1 MSISSKMIQNNRIKI
16 KVLFGKNTRSN
27 VHLFQRAPRGSDE
40 TTAIFPF
47 NYSLMDI
54 YYGKQAFDAI
64 YSALSNSKGVC
75 AFHDGD
81 IFNCD
86 IVRQLAKQARIVKP
100 SEPNSPLNTLE
111 TTFDFGA
118 YVVAMWSDAPRNL
131 NTLHESLVKQH
142 LPGYLGCLILPGKD
156 RPEDFIQLAFSQ
168 LHLPQAIVLQDGQVT
183 TSKYGIGR

>member
-1 MSISSKMIQNNRIKI
+1 MS
-16 KVLFGKNTRSN
+16 LFKKKLGN
-27 VHLFQRAPRGSDE
+27 SDE
-40 TTAIFPF
+40 TTAIFVF
-47 NYSLMDI
+47 NYSLMDN

-81 IFNCD
+81 VFNCD
-86 IVRQLAKQARIVKP
+86 IVRQLAKQAKTVKP
-100 SEPNSPLNTLE
+100 SEQNSPLSNLE

-118 YVVAMWSDAPRNL
+118 YVIAMWSDTSRNL

-156 RPEDFIQLAFSQ
+156 QPQDFIHLAFSQ
-168 LHLPQAIVLQDGQVT
+168 LHLPQAIILQDGQVT
-183 TSKYGIGR
+183 RSKYGIGS